1 MKTLSVVV
9 PVYNSE
15 KYLQRCID
23 SILSSTYQDIE
34 LILVDDGSL
43 DKTYSKCSEWKTN
56 NSRIILVKKKN
67 QGPSSARNYGIEN
80 SKGDYLVFLD
90 SDDFLDSDYLEL
102 LSKKI
107 HSENIDTIFCGYKA
121 IYENGKLAE
130 TIIPEYEKSIYAQNE
145 IKDII
150 SRFIGYSMEDFYSK
164 LNGDYRKKREFSSVW
179 RFCYST
185 KIIHDNNIRFDE
197 SVGFGEDII
206 FNSLYLAFSK
216 KLMISNITAY
226 NYQYS
231 TNGLVQRFLGE
242 DGIELCKHKINLLE
256 ARDKIT
262 KMLYQ
267 KKKLDISSMWMGS
280 VLFSVM
286 HIGITLAQTKNQRF
300 VKKFK
305 LFKEYANS
313 KVCRNASETL
323 KLRKLKL
330 KYKICFVPL
339 KIHAYFIQ
347 YLVLKVASML
357 GISPGVE
364 D

>member
-1 MKTLSVVV
+1 MESYLGKELLISIIV
-9 PVYNSE
+9 PMYNCENSID
-15 KYLQRCID
+15 RCIK
-23 SILSSTYQDIE
+23 SVIEQSYLNWE
-34 LILVDDGSL
+34 LILIDDGSL

-56 NSRIILVKKKN
+56 NSRIKLVKKKN

-242 DGIELCKHKINLLE
+242 DGIELCKHKINHF
-256 ARDKIT
+256 
-262 KMLYQ
+262 
-267 KKKLDISSMWMGS
+267 G
-280 VLFSVM
+280 F
-286 HIGITLAQTKNQRF
+286 
-300 VKKFK
+300 
-305 LFKEYANS
+305 
-313 KVCRNASETL
+313 
-323 KLRKLKL
+323 
-330 KYKICFVPL
+330 
-339 KIHAYFIQ
+339 
-347 YLVLKVASML
+347 LVS
-357 GISPGVE
+357 
-364 D
+364 